1 MKYASSA
8 SFRRALEDR
17 LQAHSQK
24 TALPLIRLR
33 KLVAFD
39 RLLARLTMEQSAT
52 WVLKGG
58 LALQLRLGPQARTT
72 QDVDLVM
79 SRLLKPKGSR
89 LTKSGLPIIST
100 HRRYW
105 NVAVCHFI
113 EPVLRAEKISQW
125 NPQRWEWQTQS

>member
-1 MKYASSA
+1 VKYASSA

-17 LQAHSQK
+17 LQVHSQK

-39 RLLARLTMEQSAT
+39 RLLARLTMEQPAT

-79 SRLLKPKGSR
+79 RLDPRHVHETLVNAAVRDLGDWFQFEIAQ
-89 LTKSGLPIIST
+89 LVST
-100 HRRYW
+100 YCNLVFNHSTTRG
-105 NVAVCHFI
+105 
-113 EPVLRAEKISQW
+113 VLRQ
-125 NPQRWEWQTQS
+125 